1 MDAKKDDEI
10 RKLIQ
15 DNMGDL
21 RRYMERDRK
30 QEESPYEEVFR
41 VLHEAGVDLS
51 MEKILADYEEMGE
64 DTQALCDRYY
74 EQYGELLKKP
84 QKEDWVNEDLTDRLI
99 RRIVSENH
107 TAGDTGDLYLIN
119 KMIGDMESETITMDQ
134 PVIEDFYKALIL
146 HAKKKDIHRL
156 DQVGD
161 YYDMNYCAKTFIKF
175 CHNRGLAF
183 RNLIKE
189 FFRTF
194 EDADMKMLPSAYRE
208 VMAEKKK
215 QK

>member
-1 MDAKKDDEI
+1 MSVKKDDEI

-15 DNMGDL
+15 DNIEDL
-21 RRYMERDRK
+21 SRYVERDRK
-30 QEESPYEEVFR
+30 QEESPYEEIFR

-51 MEKILADYEEMGE
+51 MEKILADYEELNE
-64 DTQALCDRYY
+64 DTQELCDRYY
-74 EQYGELLKKP
+74 EQYGELLKNPK
-84 QKEDWVNEDLTDRLI
+84 KDDWVNEDLTDRLVM
-99 RRIVSENH
+99 RIIAENH
-107 TAGDTGDLYLIN
+107 TAADTGDLYLIN
-119 KMIGDMESETITMDQ
+119 KMIRDMESETITMDQ
-134 PVIEDFYKALIL
+134 PVIEEFYKALIV

-161 YYDMNYCAKTFIKF
+161 YYDMGYCAKTFIRF
-175 CHNRGLAF
+175 CHNRNLAF

-194 EDADMKMLPSAYRE
+194 EDADMKMLPSAYKE